1 MKANLNA
8 RAYAAPGIFHSLGLL
23 KTPNFRLSF
32 IANIFIGHQELK
44 MKTRSSMFLIL
55 IISLLLS
62 ACTGPQT
69 PLATKTPIEP
79 PTIPATLPP
88 ATPTSIPATE
98 TPTPKPTATIPPTPS
113 APRGTLS
120 FARQFGFGTGP
131 WLSYSSLQLSAD
143 EKHLIAITAAGIFVF
158 SADDLSLLI
167 SIYTPTNLLVY
178 PYHRG
183 VRISR
188 DGTLAVGFS
197 LDANYRTN
205 LKLWDL
211 STGGLLSQV
220 PLEAQTTKDT
230 LSIIDFDLSPDNQQV
245 AAVSEDG
252 TILVIHLPDGKV
264 EKVLEQYVNNTQTP
278 LWIEFDP
285 IAKNAYYIFQDVAA
299 GVQSYGLNSTS
310 WQEVSYADADT
321 IDFPWE
327 AGAFAPLLSKPAGF
341 RWGYFTRRGSRTIAA
356 WEYSTFGKRF
366 EIKRQDPISAIAFSP
381 DGKWVVMGGTNPS
394 QLEVWAVET
403 VKAPQQTFPAT
414 RPLWAVAAASDGLT
428 FYGISNDGSLSMWK
442 SGTANPIHQVQGFLP
457 IAGRLG
463 FALDGLGLKLYTGD
477 YLGSNEIFELNP
489 QDGSLKSIYSDPDV
503 LDEMKKKT
511 PVSIA
516 ISPDKSLSAV
526 IYYSLDDYAI
536 RLFDLTT
543 GKFLRK
549 IPSKHQL
556 ETVDFSPD
564 GKTLLT
570 YGRKHPVQVL
580 DLENGKVLQEIPI
593 SEKLGG
599 NLSAMRLSRDRST
612 MVLFGETGVIEIY
625 RTGTFELLQSL
636 EGAPNI
642 WSVAISDDGSL
653 LAYYTLAGIL
663 NTWDIASNTLLTPI
677 DLGLPVT
684 DIQTPGLAFSPDN
697 RSLAISTWDGIIRIY
712 NVAP

>member
-1 MKANLNA
+1 MKAQ
-8 RAYAAPGIFHSLGLL
+8 YP
-23 KTPNFRLSF
+23 LS
-32 IANIFIGHQELK
+32 I
-44 MKTRSSMFLIL
+44 IL
-55 IISLLLS
+55 ATALLLS
-62 ACTGPQT
+62 ACAGT
-69 PLATKTPIEP
+69 PAPASTVPTEP
-79 PTIPATLPP
+79 PAIQASLPP
-88 ATPTSIPATE
+88 ATPTPIPATE
-98 TPTPKPTATIPPTPS
+98 TPTPEPTATIPPTPS

-131 WLSYSSLQLSAD
+131 LLSYSSLQLSAD
-143 EKHLIAITAAGIFVF
+143 EKRLIAVTTAGVFVF
-158 SADDLSLLI
+158 SAEDLSLLI
-167 SIYTPTNLLVY
+167 SIYTPINLLAY

-183 VRISR
+183 IRVSR
-188 DGTLAVGFS
+188 DGALAAGFF
-197 LDANYRTN
+197 LDADFRTN

-211 STGGLLSQV
+211 STGSLLGQV
-220 PLEAQTTKDT
+220 PLEVKTTKDT

-252 TILVIHLPDGKV
+252 TILAIHLPDGKV

-321 IDFPWE
+321 IDFPWDT
-327 AGAFAPLLSKPAGF
+327 GAFAPLLSKPAGF

-356 WEYSTFGKRF
+356 WDYSTFGKRF
-366 EIKRQDPISAIAFSP
+366 EIKRQDPISALAFSP
-381 DGKWVVMGGTNPS
+381 NGQWVVMGGTNPA

-403 VKAPQQTFPAT
+403 VKAPQQTFPTA
-414 RPLWAVAAASDGLT
+414 RPLWAVAAASDGQS
-428 FYGISNDGSLSMWK
+428 FYDISNDGSLSMWK

-457 IAGRLG
+457 VSPRIG
-463 FALDGLGLKLYTGD
+463 FTENGLGLKLYSGD

-489 QDGSLKSIYSDPDV
+489 QDGSLRSIYPDPDV

-526 IYYSLDDYAI
+526 VYYSLDDYAI

-556 ETVDFSPD
+556 ETVDFSLD
-564 GKTLLT
+564 GLSMLT
-570 YGRKHPVQVL
+570 YGRNHPIQVL
-580 DLENGKVLQEIPI
+580 DLETGKVLREIPI

-612 MVLFGETGVIEIY
+612 LVFLGETGGIEIY
-625 RTGTFELLQSL
+625 RTNTFELLQSL
-636 EGAPNI
+636 EGKPDI
-642 WSVAISDDGSL
+642 WSVAISNDGSL
-653 LAYYTLAGIL
+653 LAYYTLDGIL
-663 NTWDIASNTLLTPI
+663 NTWDINSNTLLTPI
-677 DLGLPVT
+677 DLGLPVP

-697 RSLAISTWDGIIRIY
+697 RLLALSTWDGIIRMY
-712 NVAP
+712 NVTP